1 MEDPAQ
7 DMKTPIEFIAKNI
20 YAPSRIDGY
29 LTKQL
34 EGRFSRQEV
43 KRSIESASV
52 LLNDKPARPRDL
64 VKEGDRIHGDILSQ
78 GISNLV
84 GENIPLDI
92 VYEDDSLYVIHKP
105 VGMVVHPGAGNK
117 KGTLVNALLGLSAKL
132 SSVGDAE
139 RPGIVHRLDKETSGL
154 LLVAKNNQAHRAL
167 QEQFASRSL
176 SKTYTALVRGRVEFE
191 EGHLDASMA
200 RDTKIRQKMAVSQLD
215 TARPAETLYRVL
227 KRFKHT
233 TLLEIKLITGRTHQI
248 RVHME
253 HLGYPVVGDKLYGS
267 RADQKCP
274 RMALHASKIEF
285 LHPKTGKIMRFE
297 APIPAEMKKMIEAA
311 EQE

>member
-1 MEDPAQ
+1 
-7 DMKTPIEFIAKNI
+7 MKTPIEFIAKNI
-20 YAPSRIDGY
+20 YTPGRIDGY

-78 GISNLV
+78 GRSDLV

-176 SKTYTALVRGRVEFE
+176 SKTYMALVRGRVEFE

-227 KRFKHT
+227 KRFRYA

-248 RVHME
+248 RVHMK
-253 HLGYPVVGDKLYGS
+253 HLGYPVMGDRLYGGP
-267 RADQKCP
+267 ADRRCR

-285 LHPKTGKIMRFE
+285 LHPKTGKLMKFE
-297 APIPAEMKKMIEAA
+297 VPIPAEMKKMIEEA
-311 EQE
+311 ERE